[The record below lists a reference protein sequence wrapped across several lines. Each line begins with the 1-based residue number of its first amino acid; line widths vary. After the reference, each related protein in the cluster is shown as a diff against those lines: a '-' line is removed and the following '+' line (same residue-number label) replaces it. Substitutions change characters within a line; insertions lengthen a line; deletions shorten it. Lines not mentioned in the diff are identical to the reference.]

1 MSPKKS
7 KDVTIEKLMEQGL
20 LKKGSDESF
29 IIQRIPF
36 GLPDLD
42 EIVSGGIPRDRIT
55 ILTGTYSA
63 GKSFLLQLLIKQ
75 GMEQS
80 LKAAYIDTERSFD
93 PIWWKQIGINVDDL
107 LVSQPP
113 TGEATI
119 NVVIALAESGFDI
132 IAIDSL
138 AGMIPAEIEE
148 AVAEQKFIA
157 SQAKV
162 INRLMQKLLSTKHN
176 AAIICTNQLRG
187 QIGPG
192 PVDTMPGGWGQ
203 LFYGH
208 LLLRVFREGWIEDKG
223 ERIGFDMKIVCRKSK
238 VGRGYRECILPFL
251 FRGAIDK
258 LALLMD
264 RAIEAGLIEQTS
276 AWYSIFGGD
285 KMMGRNTVLEA
296 IGADKKLQQ
305 RLEKALGEEK

>member
-1 MSPKKS
+1 MSRRLS
-7 KDVTIEKLMEQGL
+7 KDITIEKLMEEGL

-29 IIQRIPF
+29 IIRRIPF

-63 GKSFLLQLLIKQ
+63 GKSFLVQLLIKQ
-75 GMEQS
+75 GLEKG

-93 PIWWKQIGINVDDL
+93 PIWWKQVGIDVDDL

-113 TGEATI
+113 TGESTI

-138 AGMIPAEIEE
+138 AGMIPSEIAEKD
-148 AVAEQKFIA
+148 AEQKFIA

-162 INRLMQKLLSTKHN
+162 INRLMQKLLSTKHH
-176 AAIICTNQLRG
+176 AAIVCTNQLRG

-192 PVDTMPGGWGQ
+192 PIDVMPGGWGQ

-208 LLLRVFREGWIEDKG
+208 LLLRVFREGWIEEKG
-223 ERIGFDMKIVCRKSK
+223 EKVGFDMKIVCRKSK
-238 VGRGYRECILPFL
+238 VGRGYRECILPFR
-251 FRGAIDK
+251 FRGEIDR
-258 LALLMD
+258 LAMLMD
-264 RAIEAGLIEQTS
+264 RGIEAGLIEQS
-276 AWYSIFGGD
+276 GPWYSIFGEEN
-285 KMMGRNTVLEA
+285 MMGRNKVLDA
-296 IGADKKLQQ
+296 LGDKKLQQ